1 MKLKLDYER
10 KFIAQGKA
18 FIAGVDEAGRGP
30 LAGPVVAACAVM
42 PLREE
47 QLIDGVDD
55 SKLLSESKREELF
68 EIIRE
73 RAIEYTISVIDN
85 REIDKINILNATKR
99 CMNRCLEEL
108 KARSDIVLV
117 DAVKLE
123 NPPFDT
129 LPIIHGD
136 ALSYSIAAASIVA
149 KVERDRYM
157 IAAAEKFPQYGFEKN
172 VGYGTKQ
179 HMDALREF
187 GPCELHRRSFLK
199 KILADRGEC

>member
-47 QLIDGVDD
+47 QL
-55 SKLLSESKREELF
+55 F

-99 CMNRCLEEL
+99 CMNRCLEKL

-136 ALSYSIAAASIVA
+136 ALSYSIAAASILA
-149 KVERDRYM
+149 KVFRDRLMREYDSQYP
-157 IAAAEKFPQYGFEKN
+157 EYGFARHK
-172 VGYGTKQ
+172 GYGTKA
-179 HMDALREF
+179 HIEALKKY
-187 GPCELHRRSFLK
+187 GACPLHRKTFIRNFVK
-199 KILADRGEC
+199 TDEY

>member
-85 REIDKINILNATKR
+85 REIDKINILNATKQ
-99 CMNRCLEEL
+99 CMNRCL
-108 KARSDIVLV
+108 
-117 DAVKLE
+117 
-123 NPPFDT
+123 
-129 LPIIHGD
+129 
-136 ALSYSIAAASIVA
+136 
-149 KVERDRYM
+149 
-157 IAAAEKFPQYGFEKN
+157 
-172 VGYGTKQ
+172 
-179 HMDALREF
+179 
-187 GPCELHRRSFLK
+187 
-199 KILADRGEC
+199 

>member
-99 CMNRCLEEL
+99 CMNRCLEKL

-136 ALSYSIAAASIVA
+136 ALSYSIAAASILA
-149 KVERDRYM
+149 KVFRDRLMRIRQPISRVRLCKTQGIRNESAYRGAQK
-157 IAAAEKFPQYGFEKN
+157 IRRVSAAQKNLYPQF
-172 VGYGTKQ
+172 
-179 HMDALREF
+179 REN
-187 GPCELHRRSFLK
+187 R
-199 KILADRGEC
+199 